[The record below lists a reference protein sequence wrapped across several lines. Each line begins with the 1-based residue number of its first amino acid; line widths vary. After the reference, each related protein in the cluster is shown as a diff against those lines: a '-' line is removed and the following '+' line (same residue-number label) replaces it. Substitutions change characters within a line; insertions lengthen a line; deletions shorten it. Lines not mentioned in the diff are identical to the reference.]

1 MSKEHTYKA
10 TLKWTGNKGEG
21 TKNYKSYERDFTISM
36 EDKVDILASSDP
48 SFRGNKFYHNPEDLL
63 VASLSGCHMLWFLH
77 LCSINGITVVDY
89 TDRALGTMRES
100 EELGGAFTEVVLQPA
115 VVIMDKSQIERAQD
129 LHKEAN
135 KMCFIANSCNFT
147 VRHIPTCSALEK
159 GE

>member
-1 MSKEHTYKA
+1 M
-10 TLKWTGNKGEG
+10 
-21 TKNYKSYERDFTISM
+21 
-36 EDKVDILASSDP
+36 
-48 SFRGNKFYHNPEDLL
+48 
-63 VASLSGCHMLWFLH
+63 
-77 LCSINGITVVDY
+77 DY

-100 EELGGAFTEVVLQPA
+100 EEWGGAFTEVVLQPA

-135 KMCFIANSCNFT
+135 KMCFFANSCNFT